1 MKITRNII
9 DILYFYRNYGLVASL
24 SKYQQAL
31 HISKPQDY
39 SQIVSDEFIN
49 EIPKADDSKIEEK
62 IQPTNIIM
70 IMNESF
76 ADFKKFEDEL
86 KNIDVM
92 PFYNSLQ
99 KNTIKGNLY
108 VSVRGGG
115 NSLIFFPSGTTPFQT
130 YIHKKT
136 NSIASYL
143 DENGYSTCAIHL
155 ASALNWNRKNV
166 YPLLGISKFYSESDF
181 KNIEKLRGRATDEE
195 NYRRVID
202 LYKNKKTEKFFCFDV
217 TIQNHGGYDRT
228 DDLNTVVDLAQYGD
242 YPDAEVFLSLMK
254 KSDDALK
261 MLVEYFE
268 QIDEPTMIIMYGD
281 HQPSL
286 STDTESWVFSSSTD
300 EENKLNR
307 YETPFMI
314 WTNYDIESR
323 YINKMSANYLSSL
336 ILQTANFELPVYNQ
350 FLLYMFEKYPVILTQ
365 GILDANDNF
374 YTSYEEIPY
383 DEDFNIYASLQY
395 NNVFDKNCNQALF
408 VNDDK

>member
-1 MKITRNII
+1 M
-9 DILYFYRNYGLVASL
+9 
-24 SKYQQAL
+24 
-31 HISKPQDY
+31 
-39 SQIVSDEFIN
+39 
-49 EIPKADDSKIEEK
+49 
-62 IQPTNIIM
+62 
-70 IMNESF
+70 
-76 ADFKKFEDEL
+76 
-86 KNIDVM
+86 
-92 PFYNSLQ
+92 
-99 KNTIKGNLY
+99 
-108 VSVRGGG
+108 
-115 NSLIFFPSGTTPFQT
+115 
-130 YIHKKT
+130 
-136 NSIASYL
+136 
-143 DENGYSTCAIHL
+143 
-155 ASALNWNRKNV
+155 
-166 YPLLGISKFYSESDF
+166 
-181 KNIEKLRGRATDEE
+181 
-195 NYRRVID
+195 
-202 LYKNKKTEKFFCFDV
+202 
-217 TIQNHGGYDRT
+217 
-228 DDLNTVVDLAQYGD
+228 
-242 YPDAEVFLSLMK
+242 SLMK